1 MSKQRQIRTVV
12 GWLLLISVT
21 LFPTSIFAFP
31 EYTSKLNAIK
41 LAETLDKGLYRD
53 LRISSVF
60 VKNRTNDEHFLQ
72 AVLEDG
78 SSQEWKLNQVY
89 EWSLTDQLQLTGNRV
104 LVFPSSESTEF
115 GILDKNEFYR
125 LVLTSQAYVKTYGE
139 HDLLEGKR
147 MTYGIRRFRMLHPGE
162 EEQFAADDQGN
173 RFRYVLE
180 LDNGGREIF
189 TYLDAYQLMND
200 GAFIQDPLEDDI
212 ILSQPFLVRELVALP
227 RQVEDELRNI
237 WRFGVEIIFDQNVAL
252 TPDLIPYQIVEQN
265 LRDPET
271 GLRKNQFF
279 IQVMIPNAEKIR
291 EVPGFRTLEYLQH
304 VEVVTDVEHQQRIFL
319 KAQINPQ
326 IFELPPFVEVTSN
339 NSIVVNF
346 FSVTDQSV
354 TRRQQFLDSRIP
366 IAGLQSAF
374 FSYPQETEFERYYLQ
389 AVEQIRSAQRQS
401 NLHLKIETY
410 LNALDS
416 LHESALQAQNDQEIA
431 QALLQRD
438 TLLKTLPDLI
448 ISNTQRKILESTQM
462 EQDSIQMEETRRQLL
477 SHLDRA
483 ADFAPQRDQQQ
494 KIASLRNI
502 LR

>member
-1 MSKQRQIRTVV
+1 MSEQRHLRSLAGLI
-12 GWLLLISVT
+12 LLCLVALSPQA
-21 LFPTSIFAFP
+21 LWAFP
-31 EYTSKLNAIK
+31 EYTSKLNAIR
-41 LAETLDKGLYRD
+41 LAEALDKGLYRD

-78 SSQEWKLNQVY
+78 SSQEWKLNQIY
-89 EWSLTDQLQLTGNRV
+89 EWTLTDQLQLTGNRV
-104 LVFPSSESTEF
+104 LIFPSAESTDF

-125 LVLTSQAYVKTYGE
+125 LVLTSEAYIKTFGE
-139 HDLLEGKR
+139 HDLLEGKQ
-147 MTYGIRRFRMLHPGE
+147 MTFGIRRFRMLHPGE
-162 EEQFAADDQGN
+162 EEQFNTDEQGN

-189 TYLDAYQLMND
+189 TYLDAYELMNS
-200 GAFIQDPLEDDI
+200 GAFIQQPLEDDVV
-212 ILSQPFLVRELVALP
+212 LSQPFLVRELVALP

-237 WRFGVEIIFDQNVAL
+237 WRFGVEIIFDQNVTL
-252 TPDLIPYQIVEQN
+252 TPDLIPFQIVEQN

-279 IQVMIPNAEKIR
+279 IHVMIPNAEKIR

-304 VEVVTDVEHQQRIFL
+304 VEVVTDVEHQQRLFL
-319 KAQINPQ
+319 RAQITPQ
-326 IFELPPFVEVTSN
+326 IFELPPYVEVTSN
-339 NSIVVNF
+339 NSVVVNF
-346 FSVTDQSV
+346 FTVTDQSV
-354 TRRQQFLDSRIP
+354 TRRQQFLDSRVP
-366 IAGLQSAF
+366 IAGLQSAL
-374 FSYPQETEFERYYLQ
+374 FSYPEETEFERHYLQ
-389 AVEQIRSAQRQS
+389 AVEQIRSAQRQA
-401 NLHLKIETY
+401 NAHLKIETY

-416 LHESALQAQNDQEIA
+416 LQEAALNAQNDQEIA

-448 ISNTQRKILESTQM
+448 IANTQRKILESTQM
-462 EQDSIQMEETRRQLL
+462 EQDSLQMEETRRQLL

-483 ADFAPQRDQQQ
+483 AEFAPQREQQQ

>member
-1 MSKQRQIRTVV
+1 
-12 GWLLLISVT
+12 
-21 LFPTSIFAFP
+21 
-31 EYTSKLNAIK
+31 
-41 LAETLDKGLYRD
+41 
-53 LRISSVF
+53 
-60 VKNRTNDEHFLQ
+60 
-72 AVLEDG
+72 
-78 SSQEWKLNQVY
+78 
-89 EWSLTDQLQLTGNRV
+89 
-104 LVFPSSESTEF
+104 
-115 GILDKNEFYR
+115 
-125 LVLTSQAYVKTYGE
+125 
-139 HDLLEGKR
+139 
-147 MTYGIRRFRMLHPGE
+147 
-162 EEQFAADDQGN
+162 
-173 RFRYVLE
+173 
-180 LDNGGREIF
+180 
-189 TYLDAYQLMND
+189 MND
-200 GAFIQDPLEDDI
+200 GAFIQDPLEDDV

-252 TPDLIPYQIVEQN
+252 TRSDSLPNCGTE

-374 FSYPQETEFERYYLQ
+374 FSYPQETEFERFYLQ

-416 LHESALQAQNDQEIA
+416 LHEC
-431 QALLQRD
+431 
-438 TLLKTLPDLI
+438 
-448 ISNTQRKILESTQM
+448 
-462 EQDSIQMEETRRQLL
+462 
-477 SHLDRA
+477 
-483 ADFAPQRDQQQ
+483 APG
-494 KIASLRNI
+494 
-502 LR
+502 

>member
-1 MSKQRQIRTVV
+1 V
-12 GWLLLISVT
+12 
-21 LFPTSIFAFP
+21 
-31 EYTSKLNAIK
+31 
-41 LAETLDKGLYRD
+41 
-53 LRISSVF
+53 
-60 VKNRTNDEHFLQ
+60 
-72 AVLEDG
+72 
-78 SSQEWKLNQVY
+78 
-89 EWSLTDQLQLTGNRV
+89 
-104 LVFPSSESTEF
+104 
-115 GILDKNEFYR
+115 
-125 LVLTSQAYVKTYGE
+125 
-139 HDLLEGKR
+139 
-147 MTYGIRRFRMLHPGE
+147 
-162 EEQFAADDQGN
+162 
-173 RFRYVLE
+173 
-180 LDNGGREIF
+180 
-189 TYLDAYQLMND
+189 
-200 GAFIQDPLEDDI
+200 

-374 FSYPQETEFERYYLQ
+374 FSYPQETEFERFYLQ

-416 LHESALQAQNDQEIA
+416 LHEAALQAQNDQEIA

-483 ADFAPQRDQQQ
+483 ADFAPQREQQQ